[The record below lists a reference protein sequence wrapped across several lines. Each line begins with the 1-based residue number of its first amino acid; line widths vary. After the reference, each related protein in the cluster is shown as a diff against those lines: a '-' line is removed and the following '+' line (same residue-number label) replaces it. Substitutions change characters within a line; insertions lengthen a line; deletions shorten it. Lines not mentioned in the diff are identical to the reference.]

1 VAAAVRY
8 FTEVLGG
15 GGRRVQAQE
24 VIDSLRNRVRDGQPP
39 RYGDLEGVVHET
51 VLEQNVVAV
60 EMMRAHLTESKP
72 HAVLGVERGG
82 AFLAEVL
89 TSGAPGSPP
98 GVAVPKYVEP
108 REGAPG
114 LVRRTPHL
122 EAEIRRRI
130 TELGQSKFALV
141 DFYMGGVFAKELQP
155 MLAHILK
162 DHPHVQIEVLWMR
175 ETYGFERLLARPATS
190 DWAGLVAALEAAG
203 VEGLAASGVVR
214 LENGNV
220 LIGLEW
226 PAVVVPPPKG
236 RMPGVRVEEFPV
248 DLVLGDDLRSVM
260 DPTSTRPVRIADR
273 TGRIVQ
279 TIPVGTPDP
288 ETGQPLMNTRA
299 IVVRLMQGARFPVKP
314 VPKEAP

>member
-1 VAAAVRY
+1 MDVAQVAAAVRY

-39 RYGDLEGVVHET
+39 RYGDLEGVVHEI

-60 EMMRAHLTESKP
+60 EMMRAHLAESKP

-98 GVAVPKYVEP
+98 GVAVDKH
-108 REGAPG
+108 GD
-114 LVRRTPHL
+114 RRTPQL
-122 EAEIRRRI
+122 EIAIQRRI

-155 MLAHILK
+155 MLARILK

-203 VEGLAASGVVR
+203 VEGLAASGAVR
-214 LENGNV
+214 RENGNV
-220 LIGLEW
+220 LVGLEW
-226 PAVVVPPPKG
+226 PAVVVPPPMG
-236 RMPGVRVEEFPV
+236 RMPGVRVEVFPV

-288 ETGQPLMNTRA
+288 ETGQPLTTTRA

-314 VPKEAP
+314 VPEEAP